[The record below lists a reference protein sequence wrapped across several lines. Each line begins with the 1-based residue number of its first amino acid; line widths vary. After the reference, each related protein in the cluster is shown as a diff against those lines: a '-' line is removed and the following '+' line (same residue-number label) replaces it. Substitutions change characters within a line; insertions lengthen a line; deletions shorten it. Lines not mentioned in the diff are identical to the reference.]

1 MERGES
7 TGVVVVVVVVVIV
20 VVEHRASHRSLI
32 VDQQSD
38 LLGRPRLLGEGR
50 PLKRALRS
58 QGGVEPGRVGK
69 REIPEITA

>member
-50 PLKRALRS
+50 PLKRALS
-58 QGGVEPGRVGK
+58 GVEPGRVGK